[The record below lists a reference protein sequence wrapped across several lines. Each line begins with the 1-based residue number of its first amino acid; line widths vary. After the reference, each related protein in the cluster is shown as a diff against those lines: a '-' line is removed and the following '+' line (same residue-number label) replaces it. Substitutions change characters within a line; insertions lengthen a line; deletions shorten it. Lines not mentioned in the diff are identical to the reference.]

1 MEDQRTRYSKLV
13 RLLKE
18 FKGKTMK
25 LDKIKFQVMINV
37 GSSEQ
42 VIQESLRLMIDTGL
56 ITETD
61 HMIFKVNGGE
71 FK

>member
-37 GSSEQ
+37 GSSEN

-61 HMIFKVNGGE
+61 HMIFKVN
-71 FK
+71 